1 MRSIALC
8 ISILFTTALQAQIPS
23 YGSANQLDVACWNI
37 KWFGDLNN
45 GPSDETMQFN
55 NALKVFRE
63 TNVDVWGLSEI
74 SDDATFSRMIDS
86 LSGYQGIIAPINQS
100 QKTALMYDTSLFT
113 VLFNKLVI
121 TDKSYDFASGRF
133 PFEVAMV
140 PKYGNPN
147 DTLII
152 IVLHLKANV
161 GNASDKQKSWE
172 RRKNAAGH
180 LKTYISQTHST
191 KKVVVLG
198 DFNDDTDVSI
208 YSPNPTPFDTLLND
222 ASNYKF
228 LTIGLSASNTGSTV
242 GRTDMIDH
250 QMVSDELFNAYIANS
265 CKIMPLQNYITSYSS
280 TTSDHYPV
288 TASYNYQFVGID
300 QPSTI
305 SLFIYPNPLKFNEKL
320 KIENGKLIGVFDL
333 NGKELNPDLFLN
345 VNAIR
350 KPGVYAIQIELKGS
364 VYHRKL
370 LVQ

>member
-172 RRKNAAGH
+172 RRKKRCRTFENIH
-180 LKTYISQTHST
+180 QSNP
-191 KKVVVLG
+191 
-198 DFNDDTDVSI
+198 FN
-208 YSPNPTPFDTLLND
+208 
-222 ASNYKF
+222 
-228 LTIGLSASNTGSTV
+228 
-242 GRTDMIDH
+242 
-250 QMVSDELFNAYIANS
+250 
-265 CKIMPLQNYITSYSS
+265 
-280 TTSDHYPV
+280 
-288 TASYNYQFVGID
+288 
-300 QPSTI
+300 
-305 SLFIYPNPLKFNEKL
+305 
-320 KIENGKLIGVFDL
+320 
-333 NGKELNPDLFLN
+333 
-345 VNAIR
+345 
-350 KPGVYAIQIELKGS
+350 
-364 VYHRKL
+364 
-370 LVQ
+370 